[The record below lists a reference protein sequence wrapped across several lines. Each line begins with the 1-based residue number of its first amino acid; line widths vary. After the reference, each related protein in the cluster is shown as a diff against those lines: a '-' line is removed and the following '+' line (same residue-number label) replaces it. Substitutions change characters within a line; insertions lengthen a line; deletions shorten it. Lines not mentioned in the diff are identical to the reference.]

1 MELNTT
7 KEESIFS
14 LLYQECLKPD
24 ETTVEVYDL
33 LQFLQKLQHGEE
45 TFDSHESVS
54 IILIKT
60 VLFVYT
66 FEICLDYHHVS
77 SMGANRVIV

>member
-1 MELNTT
+1 MTSCDDPIS

-14 LLYQECLKPD
+14 LLYQQCMKPE
-24 ETTVEVYDL
+24 ETSVDVYDL
-33 LQFLQKLQHGEE
+33 LGFVQKLQHGEE
-45 TFDSHESVS
+45 IFDSHESVS

-66 FEICLDYHHVS
+66 FEICLDHHHV
-77 SMGANRVIV
+77 R